1 MFNPDFNDYQL
12 TSIITECCG
21 GVAVV
26 YSALYKP
33 SNQNVAIKR
42 YFVDKTKENA
52 SLIQQDILT
61 RKELQHANI
70 LPYLTSFVHG
80 RELYVVSPLM
90 TFGSCRDILDRYFHE
105 GLPEL
110 ACAIVL
116 RDVLQALQYLH
127 KQLYIHRSVR
137 ASHVLV
143 GANGGVR
150 LSGLRSAAS
159 LVLRGR
165 RQRHLHQLP
174 PPDHDNTNLMWLSPE
189 LLEQV
194 HTQPQ
199 LCAASLVLRG
209 RRQRHLHQLP
219 PPDHNNT
226 NLMWLSPELLEQ
238 NLKGYDEKSDIY
250 SVGVLCCELGN
261 GAVPFAEVPS
271 TLMLTEKVR
280 GSRPQLL
287 DCSTFPEPCLDDTE
301 MKSMY
306 NTDSGVGDSADAVC
320 RLRAL
325 YAARKL
331 SDTFHHLSELALQ
344 RDPDKRPSATQLL
357 NHPFFKQIRKTD
369 YLPGLIGRVKPIKPD
384 PNDMSAL
391 LLQEKLSEME
401 IEKTTEWDF

>member
-1 MFNPDFNDYQL
+1 MFNPDINDYQL

-52 SLIQQDILT
+52 SLIQQDIAT
-61 RKELQHANI
+61 RKELQHPNI

-90 TFGSCRDILDRYFHE
+90 TFGSCRDILDRYFPE

-110 ACAIVL
+110 ACAIIL
-116 RDVLQALQYLH
+116 RDVLLALQYLH

-159 LVLRGR
+159 MMLRGR
-165 RQRHLHQLP
+165 RQKQLHNLP
-174 PPDHDNTNLMWLSPE
+174 PPDHDN
-189 LLEQV
+189 V
-194 HTQPQ
+194 
-199 LCAASLVLRG
+199 
-209 RRQRHLHQLP
+209 
-219 PPDHNNT
+219 

-238 NLKGYDEKSDIY
+238 NLKGYDARSDMY
-250 SVGVLCCELGN
+250 SLGVLCCELAN
-261 GAVPFAEVPS
+261 GAVPFAEIPT
-271 TLMLTEKVR
+271 TLMFTEKVR

-287 DCSTFPEPCLDDTE
+287 DCSTFPEPCLEDGE

-306 NTDSGVGDSADAVC
+306 NTDSGVGDSEVARA
-320 RLRAL
+320 RLQ
-325 YAARKL
+325 YARRKL
-331 SDTFHHLSELALQ
+331 SDAFHQLTEMALQ
-344 RDPDKRPSATQLL
+344 RDPDKRPTATQLL
-357 NHPFFKQIRKTD
+357 NHAFFKQVRKTD
-369 YLPGLIGRVKPIKPD
+369 FLPGLISKVKPIKPD
-384 PNDMSAL
+384 PSDMSAL
-391 LLQEKLSEME
+391 LLQQKMAEME

>member
-1 MFNPDFNDYQL
+1 MYNPDINDYQL

-33 SNQNVAIKR
+33 NNQNVAIKR

-61 RKELQHANI
+61 RKELNHVNI

-90 TFGSCRDILDRYFHE
+90 TFGSCRDILDRYFQE

-116 RDVLQALQYLH
+116 RDTLQALQYLH

-137 ASHVLV
+137 ASHVLI

-159 LVLRGR
+159 LMVRGR

-174 PPDHDNTNLMWLSPE
+174 PPDSD
-189 LLEQV
+189 
-194 HTQPQ
+194 
-199 LCAASLVLRG
+199 
-209 RRQRHLHQLP
+209 
-219 PPDHNNT
+219 NT

-271 TLMLTEKVR
+271 TLMFTEKVR

-306 NTDSGVGDSADAVC
+306 NGDSGVGDSADAVS
-320 RLRAL
+320 RLRQV
-325 YAARKL
+325 YAGRKL
-331 SDTFHHLSELALQ
+331 SDTFHHLSEMALQ

-384 PNDMSAL
+384 LNDMSAL

-401 IEKTTEWDF
+401 IEKQTEWDF

>member
-1 MFNPDFNDYQL
+1 MFNPDINDYQL

-33 SNQNVAIKR
+33 SNQNVALKR

-52 SLIQQDILT
+52 ALIQQDILT
-61 RKELQHANI
+61 RKELQHQNI

-90 TFGSCRDILDRYFHE
+90 TFGSCRDILDRYFPE

-110 ACAIVL
+110 ACALIL

-137 ASHVLV
+137 ASHVLI
-143 GANGGVR
+143 GADGIAR

-159 LVLRGR
+159 LMARGR
-165 RQRHLHQLP
+165 RTRQLHQLP
-174 PPDHDNTNLMWLSPE
+174 PPDHDN
-189 LLEQV
+189 
-194 HTQPQ
+194 
-199 LCAASLVLRG
+199 A
-209 RRQRHLHQLP
+209 
-219 PPDHNNT
+219 

-238 NLKGYDEKSDIY
+238 NLKGYDERSDVY
-250 SVGVLCCELGN
+250 SVGVVCCELAN
-261 GAVPFAEVPS
+261 GAVPFAEVPT
-271 TLMLTEKVR
+271 TLMFTEKVR

-287 DCSTFPEPCLDDTE
+287 DCSTFPEPCLDDAE

-306 NTDSGVGDSADAVC
+306 NTDSGVGDSADGVS
-320 RLRAL
+320 RLRQV
-325 YAARKL
+325 YASRKL
-331 SDTFHHLSELALQ
+331 SDSFHHLSELALQ
-344 RDPDKRPSATQLL
+344 RDPEKRPSATQLL
-357 NHPFFKQIRKTD
+357 NHAFFKQIRKTD
-369 YLPGLIGRVKPIKPD
+369 YLPGLLGRVKPIKPD
-384 PNDMSAL
+384 PNDISAL
-391 LLQEKLSEME
+391 LLQQKMSEME

>member
-1 MFNPDFNDYQL
+1 MFNPDINDYQL

-52 SLIQQDILT
+52 SLIQQDIAT
-61 RKELQHANI
+61 RKELQHPNI

-90 TFGSCRDILDRYFHE
+90 TFGSCRDILDRYFPE

-110 ACAIVL
+110 ACAIIL
-116 RDVLQALQYLH
+116 RDVLLALQYLH

-159 LVLRGR
+159 MMLRGR
-165 RQRHLHQLP
+165 RQKQLHNLP
-174 PPDHDNTNLMWLSPE
+174 PPDHDN
-189 LLEQV
+189 V
-194 HTQPQ
+194 
-199 LCAASLVLRG
+199 
-209 RRQRHLHQLP
+209 
-219 PPDHNNT
+219 

-238 NLKGYDEKSDIY
+238 NLKGYDARSDMY
-250 SVGVLCCELGN
+250 SLGVLCCELAN
-261 GAVPFAEVPS
+261 GAVPFAEIPT
-271 TLMLTEKVR
+271 TLMFTEKVR

-287 DCSTFPEPCLDDTE
+287 DCSTFPEPCLEDGE
-301 MKSMY
+301 MKNEFDTPLSPDSIVDISVSDPLSDIGSDNVKGMY
-306 NTDSGVGDSADAVC
+306 NTDSGVGDSEVARA
-320 RLRAL
+320 RLQ
-325 YAARKL
+325 YARRKL
-331 SDTFHHLSELALQ
+331 SDAFHQLTEMALQ
-344 RDPDKRPSATQLL
+344 RDPDKRPTATQLL
-357 NHPFFKQIRKTD
+357 NHAFFKQVRKTD
-369 YLPGLIGRVKPIKPD
+369 FLPGLISKVKPIKPD
-384 PNDMSAL
+384 PSDMSAL
-391 LLQEKLSEME
+391 LLQQKMAEME

>member
-1 MFNPDFNDYQL
+1 MFNPDINDYQL

-33 SNQNVAIKR
+33 NNQNVAIKR

-80 RELYVVSPLM
+80 KELYVVSPLM
-90 TFGSCRDILDRYFHE
+90 TFGSCRDILDRYFQE

-110 ACAIVL
+110 ACALVL

-159 LVLRGR
+159 LMVRGR

-174 PPDHDNTNLMWLSPE
+174 PPDAD
-189 LLEQV
+189 
-194 HTQPQ
+194 
-199 LCAASLVLRG
+199 
-209 RRQRHLHQLP
+209 
-219 PPDHNNT
+219 NT

-250 SVGVLCCELGN
+250 SLGVLCCELAN
-261 GAVPFAEVPS
+261 GAVPFAEVPT
-271 TLMLTEKVR
+271 TLMFTEKVR

-287 DCSTFPEPCLDDTE
+287 DCSTFPEPCLDDSE

-306 NTDSGVGDSADAVC
+306 NTDSGVGDSADGVM
-320 RLRAL
+320 RLRQL

-331 SDTFHHLSELALQ
+331 SDTFHHLSEMALQ

-384 PNDMSAL
+384 LNDMSAL

>member
-1 MFNPDFNDYQL
+1 MFNPDLNDYQL

-33 SNQNVAIKR
+33 NNQNVAIKR

-52 SLIQQDILT
+52 SLIQQDIAT
-61 RKELQHANI
+61 RKELQHPNI

-110 ACAIVL
+110 ACAIIL
-116 RDVLQALQYLH
+116 RDVLLALQYLH

-137 ASHVLV
+137 ASHVLI
-143 GANGGVR
+143 GANGVVR

-159 LVLRGR
+159 MMVRGR
-165 RQRHLHQLP
+165 RQKQLHNLP
-174 PPDHDNTNLMWLSPE
+174 PPDHDNI
-189 LLEQV
+189 
-194 HTQPQ
+194 
-199 LCAASLVLRG
+199 
-209 RRQRHLHQLP
+209 
-219 PPDHNNT
+219 

-238 NLKGYDEKSDIY
+238 NIKGYDDRSDIY
-250 SVGVLCCELGN
+250 SLGVLCCELAN
-261 GAVPFAEVPS
+261 GAVPFAEVPT
-271 TLMLTEKVR
+271 TLMFTEKVR

-287 DCSTFPEPCLDDTE
+287 DCSTFPEPCLEDGE
-301 MKSMY
+301 MKSMCMY
-306 NTDSGVGDSADAVC
+306 TADSGVGDSGA
-320 RLRAL
+320 RAPHV
-325 YAARKL
+325 YRARRL
-331 SDTFHHLSELALQ
+331 SDGFHQLSELALL
-344 RDPDKRPSATQLL
+344 RDPEKRPTATQLL
-357 NHPFFKQIRKTD
+357 NHAFFRQIRKSD
-369 YLPGLIGRVKPIKPD
+369 FLPSLIARVKPIKPD

-391 LLQEKLSEME
+391 LLQQKMADME

>member
-1 MFNPDFNDYQL
+1 MFNPDINDYQL

-33 SNQNVAIKR
+33 NNQNVAIKR

-80 RELYVVSPLM
+80 KELYVVSPLM
-90 TFGSCRDILDRYFHE
+90 TFGSCRDILDRYFQE

-110 ACAIVL
+110 ACALVL

-159 LVLRGR
+159 LMVRGR

-174 PPDHDNTNLMWLSPE
+174 PPDADNTNLMWLSPE
-189 LLEQV
+189 LLEQ
-194 HTQPQ
+194 
-199 LCAASLVLRG
+199 LA
-209 RRQRHLHQLP
+209 
-219 PPDHNNT
+219 
-226 NLMWLSPELLEQ
+226 
-238 NLKGYDEKSDIY
+238 
-250 SVGVLCCELGN
+250 N
-261 GAVPFAEVPS
+261 GAVPFAEVPT
-271 TLMLTEKVR
+271 TLMFTEKVR

-287 DCSTFPEPCLDDTE
+287 DCSTFPEPCLDDSE
-301 MKSMY
+301 MK
-306 NTDSGVGDSADAVC
+306 
-320 RLRAL
+320 
-325 YAARKL
+325 
-331 SDTFHHLSELALQ
+331 
-344 RDPDKRPSATQLL
+344 
-357 NHPFFKQIRKTD
+357 
-369 YLPGLIGRVKPIKPD
+369 
-384 PNDMSAL
+384 NDMSAL

>member
-1 MFNPDFNDYQL
+1 MAAGQ
-12 TSIITECCG
+12 TSKKLPLANARG
-21 GVAVV
+21 LAVLQPCQSEDPLRNTLEKQPKIV
-26 YSALYKP
+26 M
-33 SNQNVAIKR
+33 
-42 YFVDKTKENA
+42 VDKRADGLPGSKHLAPPMDTRNTKEVTTTALPA
-52 SLIQQDILT
+52 SYCSKKWSYLPQKALGIERRRKAHGVTRAPKIDYDKRDPIGLMFSQGCGQDILT

-80 RELYVVSPLM
+80 KELYVVSPLM
-90 TFGSCRDILDRYFHE
+90 TFGSCRDILDRYFQE

-110 ACAIVL
+110 ACALVL

-159 LVLRGR
+159 LMVRGR

-174 PPDHDNTNLMWLSPE
+174 PPDAD
-189 LLEQV
+189 
-194 HTQPQ
+194 
-199 LCAASLVLRG
+199 
-209 RRQRHLHQLP
+209 
-219 PPDHNNT
+219 NT

-250 SVGVLCCELGN
+250 SLGVLCCELAN
-261 GAVPFAEVPS
+261 GAVPFAEVPT
-271 TLMLTEKVR
+271 TLMFTEKVR

-287 DCSTFPEPCLDDTE
+287 DCSTFPEPCLDDSE

-306 NTDSGVGDSADAVC
+306 NTDSGVGDSADGVM
-320 RLRAL
+320 RLRQL

-331 SDTFHHLSELALQ
+331 SDTFHHLSEMALQ
-344 RDPDKRPSATQLL
+344 R
-357 NHPFFKQIRKTD
+357 
-369 YLPGLIGRVKPIKPD
+369 
-384 PNDMSAL
+384 
-391 LLQEKLSEME
+391 
-401 IEKTTEWDF
+401 

>member
-1 MFNPDFNDYQL
+1 MYNPDINDYQL

-33 SNQNVAIKR
+33 NNQNVAIKR

-61 RKELQHANI
+61 RKELNHVNI

-90 TFGSCRDILDRYFHE
+90 TFGSCRDILDRYFQE

-116 RDVLQALQYLH
+116 RDTLQALQYLH

-137 ASHVLV
+137 ASHVLI

-159 LVLRGR
+159 LMVRGR

-174 PPDHDNTNLMWLSPE
+174 PPDSD
-189 LLEQV
+189 
-194 HTQPQ
+194 
-199 LCAASLVLRG
+199 
-209 RRQRHLHQLP
+209 
-219 PPDHNNT
+219 NT

-250 SVGVLCCELGN
+250 SLGVLCCELGN
-261 GAVPFAEVPS
+261 GAVPFAEVPT
-271 TLMLTEKVR
+271 TLMFTEKVRGSRPQLLDCSTFPEPCLDDTEMKSEYICCKAVLCPTTLMFTEKVR

-306 NTDSGVGDSADAVC
+306 NGDSGVGDSADAVS
-320 RLRAL
+320 RLRQV
-325 YAARKL
+325 YAGRKL
-331 SDTFHHLSELALQ
+331 SDTFHHLSEMALQ

-357 NHPFFKQIRKTD
+357 NHP
-369 YLPGLIGRVKPIKPD
+369 
-384 PNDMSAL
+384 
-391 LLQEKLSEME
+391 
-401 IEKTTEWDF
+401 W

>member
-1 MFNPDFNDYQL
+1 MFNPDINDYQL

-33 SNQNVAIKR
+33 NNQNVAIKR

-61 RKELQHANI
+61 RKELQHVNI

-90 TFGSCRDILDRYFHE
+90 TFGSCRDILDRYFQE

-159 LVLRGR
+159 LMVRGR

-174 PPDHDNTNLMWLSPE
+174 PPDGD
-189 LLEQV
+189 
-194 HTQPQ
+194 
-199 LCAASLVLRG
+199 
-209 RRQRHLHQLP
+209 
-219 PPDHNNT
+219 NT

-250 SVGVLCCELGN
+250 SLGVLCCELAN
-261 GAVPFAEVPS
+261 GAVPFAEVPT
-271 TLMLTEKVR
+271 TLMFTEKVR

-287 DCSTFPEPCLDDTE
+287 DCSTFPEPCLDDSE

-306 NTDSGVGDSADAVC
+306 NTDSGVGDSADAVS
-320 RLRAL
+320 RLRQV
-325 YAARKL
+325 YAGRKL
-331 SDTFHHLSELALQ
+331 SDTFHHLSEMALQ

-384 PNDMSAL
+384 LDDMSAL

>member
-1 MFNPDFNDYQL
+1 MFNPDINDYQL
-12 TSIITECCG
+12 TSIITESCG

-42 YFVDKTKENA
+42 YFVDKTKENPN
-52 SLIQQDILT
+52 LIQQDILT
-61 RKELQHANI
+61 RKSLQHANI

-80 RELYVVSPLM
+80 SELYVVSPLM
-90 TFGSCRDILDRYFHE
+90 TFGSCRDILDQYYNE

-116 RDVLQALQYLH
+116 RDVLLALQYLH

-143 GANGGVR
+143 GANGSVR

-159 LVLRGR
+159 LMLRGR
-165 RQRHLHQLP
+165 RQKQLHNLP
-174 PPDHDNTNLMWLSPE
+174 PPDQDNM
-189 LLEQV
+189 
-194 HTQPQ
+194 
-199 LCAASLVLRG
+199 
-209 RRQRHLHQLP
+209 
-219 PPDHNNT
+219 

-238 NLKGYDEKSDIY
+238 NLRGYDERSDVY
-250 SVGVLCCELGN
+250 SVGALCCELAN
-261 GAVPFAEVPS
+261 GAVPFAHVAT
-271 TLMLTEKVR
+271 TLMYTEKVR

-287 DCSTFPEPCLDDTE
+287 DCSTLPDEPE

-306 NTDSGVGDSADAVC
+306 NTDSGVGDSEAP
-320 RLRAL
+320 RARHL

-331 SDTFHHLSELALQ
+331 SDSFHHLSELALQ
-344 RDPDKRPSATQLL
+344 RDPEKRPTASQLL
-357 NHPFFKQIRKTD
+357 NHNFFKQIRKTD
-369 YLPGLIGRVKPIKPD
+369 YLPGLISRIKPIKPD
-384 PNDMSAL
+384 PNDISAM
-391 LLQEKLSEME
+391 LLQQKISEME

>member
-1 MFNPDFNDYQL
+1 MFNPDINDYQL

-33 SNQNVAIKR
+33 SNQNVALKR
-42 YFVDKTKENA
+42 YFVDKTKEKA
-52 SLIQQDILT
+52 TLIQQDIMT
-61 RKELQHANI
+61 RKELQHQNI
-70 LPYLTSFVHG
+70 LPYLTSFVNG

-110 ACAIVL
+110 ACAIIL
-116 RDVLQALQYLH
+116 RDVLLALQYLH
-127 KQLYIHRSVR
+127 KQMFIHRSVR

-143 GANGGVR
+143 GADGSSR

-159 LVLRGR
+159 VAVRGR
-165 RQRHLHQLP
+165 RARLHRLP
-174 PPDHDNTNLMWLSPE
+174 PPDHDN
-189 LLEQV
+189 
-194 HTQPQ
+194 
-199 LCAASLVLRG
+199 A
-209 RRQRHLHQLP
+209 
-219 PPDHNNT
+219 

-238 NLKGYDEKSDIY
+238 NLKGYDERSDIY
-250 SVGVLCCELGN
+250 SLGVLCCELAN
-261 GAVPFAEVPS
+261 GAVPFAEVPT
-271 TLMLTEKVR
+271 TLMFTEKVK

-287 DCSTFPEPCLDDTE
+287 DCSTFPEPCLDDGE

-306 NTDSGVGDSADAVC
+306 NTDSGVGDTADGVT
-320 RLRAL
+320 RLRQV
-325 YAARKL
+325 YATRKL
-331 SDTFHHLSELALQ
+331 TDSFHHLSEMALQ
-344 RDPDKRPSATQLL
+344 RDPEKRPTATQLL
-357 NHPFFKQIRKTD
+357 NHLFLKQIRKTD

-391 LLQEKLSEME
+391 LLQQKMSEMD